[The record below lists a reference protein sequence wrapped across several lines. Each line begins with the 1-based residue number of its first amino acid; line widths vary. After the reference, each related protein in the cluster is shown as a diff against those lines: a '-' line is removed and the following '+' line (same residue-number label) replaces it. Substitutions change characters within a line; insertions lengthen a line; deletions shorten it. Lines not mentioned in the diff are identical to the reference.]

1 MPPQQSSTHSSR
13 NLTAYYKTTL
23 GAFFLAIGLVVVLA
37 SLWITFQVG
46 ENLIVVA
53 VLGMLLLGFGYYC
66 LHRPCFVLEP
76 RQLTVYNLLGLTTKR
91 YTFESWEF
99 VKADSRRIYIDQN
112 GITIKVSVFP
122 WLVNTEDW
130 TAMRKLL

>member
-1 MPPQQSSTHSSR
+1 MQPNRPQQ

-23 GAFFLAIGLVVVLA
+23 GAFFLISGVLLVLYSLWLLSQPAGSTFALLGIGL
-37 SLWITFQVG
+37 
-46 ENLIVVA
+46 
-53 VLGMLLLGFGYYC
+53 LLFAFGFYC

-76 RQLTVYNLLGLTTKR
+76 RQLTVYNLLGLMTKR

-99 VKADSRRIYIDQN
+99 VKADSRRIYIDEN

-122 WLVNTEDW
+122 WLVNSDDW
-130 TAMRKLL
+130 TAMRKML